1 MKKSIKYLLS
11 VTAIL
16 ILAACMKQSEDEI
29 IGCDPVISAAGFQLV
44 DKTSGLD
51 LFLESTPTYKP
62 ADLRIY
68 PVNYKN
74 ETDTLALRPIVSGTR
89 QVFVFELKPAK
100 VKDTVLLKIAD
111 TRMDTLVF
119 TVKMPSNPCLRST
132 VDQAWFNGNQIIR
145 DTDLLILKK

>member
-16 ILAACMKQSEDEI
+16 ILAACMKQSDNEV
-29 IGCDPVISAAGFQLV
+29 IGCDPVVSAAGFQLV
-44 DKTSGLD
+44 DKTSGAD
-51 LFLESTPTYKP
+51 LFLGNTPIHKP

-74 ETDTLALRPIVSGTR
+74 ETDTLALKSIVSSTR
-89 QVFVFELKPAK
+89 QVFVFELRQAK

-132 VDQAWFNGNQIIR
+132 VDQVWFNGNQIIG